1 MGFPCCSFFP
11 PSCCCSRE
19 ESNSLS
25 WPYKDR
31 NPCMGR
37 LIVLKSIHRLTLIQ
51 PACLFFGMR
60 LLPAVIAASSNHC
73 VLSAGKASR
82 DSPCWQNTIAMQ
94 EASPP
99 PTHSVIFFP
108 STRGGR
114 REHLIHL
121 WAALV
126 RIRTHLY
133 GCGYGANIREQINV
147 SFGYKQIHF
156 EWTDPSRT
164 SCHFTT

>member
-73 VLSAGKASR
+73 VLSAGKTSR

-94 EASPP
+94 EAFPP
-99 PTHSVIFFP
+99 NTFSNFLSFYPWWKERAFDSSMGCLSENKNP
-108 STRGGR
+108 SIWVWIWGKYQRADKCK
-114 REHLIHL
+114 L
-121 WAALV
+121 WL
-126 RIRTHLY
+126 
-133 GCGYGANIREQINV
+133 Q
-147 SFGYKQIHF
+147 
-156 EWTDPSRT
+156 TDP
-164 SCHFTT
+164 F